1 MIRIPFPT
9 RLVVLLAVLPVVLP
23 VCSGV
28 VEAAEGPFFE
38 ERVRGLLKTYCW
50 KCHGG
55 EGREAG
61 LDLRSLPL
69 IKRGGKHG
77 PAVVDGDADK
87 SLLVQKLVSGQM
99 PPGKELRPTD
109 AHIEIIKTWVT
120 GGARARYVKRG
131 LDESEEPQLD
141 ESDRRW
147 WSFRPPQRPVVPEV
161 RATDRVASGVDAFV
175 LKRLEDVGLELAPE
189 ATRTELVRRAHL
201 DVLGLPPSPEEVA
214 GFLADRRPGAW
225 SRLVDRLLA
234 DPRYGERWGR
244 HWLDVAGYVDTI
256 GSDNDAGIIK
266 PAPGVWRYR
275 DYVIAAFNSDKPFD
289 EFLVEQLA
297 GDELVDWRNAESL
310 DARELQQIVATGFLR
325 QARDSTSSPELN
337 TADIRHQVLYETLQ
351 TVSTSLLGLTV
362 HCAQCHSHK
371 FDPIS
376 QADYYRLA
384 AIFTPSLDV
393 QNWIQADKR
402 HLHTVSPRHRARIDE
417 HNGRVDARVAELN
430 KQVGGIRAEVSK
442 RLSAAKVSMLPEP
455 IRADTARALKL
466 AKDKRGPVE
475 AYLATKLGPLVAVS
489 AAEVAAGLSP
499 VQRKSVSASQAEI
512 ARLNSTRS
520 SYETVRVT
528 WEPAVPPPTYLYR
541 RGDFTTPGPE
551 VQPGVP
557 VVLDPSGRRTPIG
570 LAAQDPRPASSGRR
584 LAFARWLTRP
594 GNPVTARV
602 IVNRLWMRYFVTGLV
617 STPANFGLSGTQP
630 THPGLLDWLAVE
642 LVEGDWSLK
651 RVHRRVLLSSTYRQ
665 STSRTAADWQ
675 ASRRIDPANHL
686 LWHRPL
692 KRLESEAVRDSVLRV
707 SGEIDFYQGGPA
719 VPIKANSDSSVV
731 VDTGKLARPSDPNRR
746 SLYLTCRRNYHPTE
760 LNVFDQPTVASNCTQ
775 RDTSAVVLQSLAMLN
790 GRFAMTQARRF
801 AARVVSE
808 TPAGDQA
815 TRIDRA
821 FQLALGRV
829 ATDEEQGLAS
839 DLLKRQAS
847 ESAKAPQRPLEHLCH
862 MLLNSNEFL
871 YVP

>member
-1 MIRIPFPT
+1 MLRHSFQAILAAL
-9 RLVVLLAVLPVVLP
+9 LVG
-23 VCSGV
+23 SGTV
-28 VEAAEGPFFE
+28 PAEEGPLFE
-38 ERVRGLLKTYCW
+38 ERVQGLLKTYCW

-55 EGREAG
+55 EGRQAG

-77 PAVVDGDADK
+77 PAVVSGDLEK

-99 PPGKELRPTD
+99 PPGKELRPTA
-109 AHIEIIKTWVT
+109 AHIEIIKKWVA
-120 GGARARYVKRG
+120 GGARARYVERG
-131 LDESEEPQLD
+131 LDASEEPGLD
-141 ESDRRW
+141 ESDRQW
-147 WSFRPPQRPVVPEV
+147 WSFRPPQRPVVPGV
-161 RATDRVASGVDAFV
+161 VAADRVAGGVDAFV

-189 ATRTELVRRAHL
+189 ATRTQLVRRAHL
-201 DVLGLPPSPEEVA
+201 DVLGLPPSPEEVT

-310 DARELQQIVATGFLR
+310 DAGELQQIIATGFLR
-325 QARDSTSSPELN
+325 QVRDSTSSPELN

-402 HLHTVSPRHRARIDE
+402 HLHTVSPRHKARIDQ
-417 HNGRVDARVAELN
+417 HNGRVDARVGELK
-430 KQVGGIRAEVSK
+430 KQLGGIRAVVSK
-442 RLSAAKVSMLPEP
+442 RLSDAKVSLLPEP
-455 IRADTARALKL
+455 VRADAVAAVKV
-466 AKDKRGPVE
+466 AKDKRNPVQ
-475 AYLATKLGPLVAVS
+475 AYLATKLGPLMAVS
-489 AAEVAAGLSP
+489 AAEVEAGLSP
-499 VQRKSVSASQAEI
+499 AQRKTVSTSQAEI
-512 ARLNSTRS
+512 ARLRSTRDT
-520 SYETVRVT
+520 YETVRVT
-528 WEPAVPPPTYLYR
+528 WEPAVAPPTYLYR

-557 VVLDPSGRRTPIG
+557 LVLDPAGRPTPIG
-570 LAAQDPRPASSGRR
+570 SVARDDQQPASSGRR

-617 STPANFGLSGTQP
+617 STPANFGLSGSEP
-630 THPGLLDWLAVE
+630 THPRLLDWLAVE
-642 LVEGDWSLK
+642 LVDGGWSLK
-651 RVHRRVLLSSTYRQ
+651 RVHRHVLCSSTYRQ

-675 ASRRIDPANHL
+675 ACRRIDPANHL

-692 KRLESEAVRDSVLRV
+692 KRLESEAIRDSVLCV

-760 LNVFDQPTVASNCTQ
+760 LSVFDQPTVANNCTH
-775 RDTSAVVLQSLAMLN
+775 RDSSVVVLQSLAMLN
-790 GRFAMTQARRF
+790 GRFSMTQARRF
-801 AARVVSE
+801 AARVVTE
-808 TPAGDQA
+808 TPGGDPS

-821 FQLALGRV
+821 FWLALGRE

-839 DLLKRQAS
+839 DLLKRQAA
-847 ESAKAPQRPLEHLCH
+847 ESAKAPHRPLEHLCH